1 MSDDG
6 TEDRLGVAEGGR
18 GKRSQVQPSRATA
31 TRQTFDDHVIDDQTR
46 NRIDADD
53 DREELEDER
62 LSLFLDTQHQT
73 VLPTLPRQDGYHVC
87 WLTTTNSRDTIH
99 WRRSIGYELITLSD
113 HPEWSGIA
121 THSGEYAGYVCVGEM
136 VAARITIS
144 QYNKY
149 MKAMHHTLPLAE
161 EEKLRGQTELMRQR
175 AEQQGARVTEIGN
188 GTAEIVQRARPMP
201 VLSF

>member
-1 MSDDG
+1 MSGDG
-6 TEDRLGVAEGGR
+6 TEERLGTAEKGP
-18 GKRSQVQPSRATA
+18 KRLSSQPNRATA
-31 TRQTFDDHVIDDQTR
+31 TRQVFDEHVLDDRATDR
-46 NRIDADD
+46 FDTDE

-99 WRRSIGYELITLSD
+99 WRRSIGYELITLAD

-121 THSGEYAGYVCVGEM
+121 SHVEGYTGYVCVSEM

-149 MKAMHHTLPLAE
+149 MRAMHHTRPLDE

-175 AEQQGARVTEIGN
+175 ADQAGARVTEIGN
-188 GTAEIVQRARPMP
+188 GTAEIVQRTKPMP
-201 VLSF
+201 ALHF

>member
-1 MSDDG
+1 MNGDG
-6 TEDRLGVAEGGR
+6 TEERLGMAENGR
-18 GKRSQVQPSRATA
+18 KRSSGQPNRATA
-31 TRQTFDDHVIDDQTR
+31 TRQVFDEHVLDD
-46 NRIDADD
+46 RILDKHEADD
-53 DREELEDER
+53 DREDLEDER

-87 WLTTTNSRDTIH
+87 WLTTTNSRDTSH

-121 THSGEYAGYVCVGEM
+121 THSGEYAGFVCVGEM

-149 MKAMHHTLPLAE
+149 MRAMHHDLPLAE
-161 EEKLRGQTELMRQR
+161 EEKLRGQTELMRQS
-175 AEQQGARVTEIGN
+175 AEQAGVRVTEIGN
-188 GTAEIVQRARPMP
+188 GTAKVVQRAKPMP
-201 VLSF
+201 VLQF